1 MNIMMSKLDSTEETE
16 RSGSQGAELWNRD
29 SDVMNIMSKLDSTEE
44 TEKWEWRAKLWYR
57 DSDVMNIMMSKLNGT
72 EKTEKWEWGGPSFGI
87 GMDKGV

>member
-1 MNIMMSKLDSTEETE
+1 
-16 RSGSQGAELWNRD
+16 
-29 SDVMNIMSKLDSTEE
+29 MNIMSKLDSTEE